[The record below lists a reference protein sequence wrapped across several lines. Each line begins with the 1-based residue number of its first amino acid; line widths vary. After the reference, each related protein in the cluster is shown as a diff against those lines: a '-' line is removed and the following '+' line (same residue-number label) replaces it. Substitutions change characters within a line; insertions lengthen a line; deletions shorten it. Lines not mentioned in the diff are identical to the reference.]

1 MAMNPFLPISF
12 WSAWRKAKWLEQF
25 TTLPEPI
32 NLFKPVGREFESRP
46 THQLYK
52 SHLRVAFS
60 FGNDCFEH
68 VDKIEVM
75 FS

>member
-52 SHLRVAFS
+52 SPRRNLGGFFVWSLGVWITEAKLR
-60 FGNDCFEH
+60 
-68 VDKIEVM
+68 
-75 FS
+75 